1 MGNNTADRWSY
12 LSMSWAVCCC
22 KATNS
27 LVWELDIDWELPT
40 VETLRVDHK
49 LSAVVLESP

>member
-1 MGNNTADRWSY
+1 VLES
-12 LSMSWAVCCC
+12 

-27 LVWELDIDWELPT
+27 LDWELPMVKT
-40 VETLRVDHK
+40 VWVDHK